1 MTRRTYPTAMDYTGV
16 RLRLGRVFREDGRAL
31 IFAIDHGFFMGPVKG
46 VEKPLE
52 VLEKVVG
59 AGVDAVMATYG
70 IMKNYA
76 ASVSRKNL
84 GWILTLLDTSP
95 YTVERSVASAVAVA
109 ADAVKVYI
117 SYGSENMKRD
127 LDILWAVN
135 MACREY
141 GLPVLAE
148 MYPVSR
154 PSPEEVAKMARI
166 GAEYGGD
173 FVKTV
178 YTGDPASFRH
188 VVETCP
194 VPVVVLGGEKI
205 ESEQQVLQMVR
216 ESVSVGGAGAAM
228 GRNIFQHPD
237 PGRITKDL
245 LEIIHGKP

>member
-1 MTRRTYPTAMDYTGV
+1 LYSMNECGHSI
-16 RLRLGRVFREDGRAL
+16 RLRRIFRGDGRTL

-52 VLEKVVG
+52 VLEKVVEAG
-59 AGVDAVMATYG
+59 ADAVMTTYG

-76 ASVSRKNL
+76 SSLARKDL

-95 YTVERSVASAVAVA
+95 TTVEKSVASAVAMG
-109 ADAVKVYI
+109 ADAVKVFV

-135 MACREY
+135 MTCREY

-178 YTGDPASFRH
+178 YTGDAASFRY

-205 ESEQQVLQMVR
+205 ESEQQLLEMVR
-216 ESVSVGGAGAAM
+216 DSVSVGGAGAAI
-228 GRNIFQHPD
+228 GRNIFQHPNPAD
-237 PGRITKDL
+237 ITRAL
-245 LEIIHGKP
+245 LKIIHSDIQ